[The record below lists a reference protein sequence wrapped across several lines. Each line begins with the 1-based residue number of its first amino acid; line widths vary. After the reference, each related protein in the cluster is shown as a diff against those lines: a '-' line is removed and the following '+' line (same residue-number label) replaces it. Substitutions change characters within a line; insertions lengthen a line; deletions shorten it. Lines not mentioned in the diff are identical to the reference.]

1 MGDQMSEIRVT
12 DEYQNMSS
20 NDQKSFRRWLVGNAI
35 VQVLAICALIAAASV
50 FSERNAASVTAA
62 SSGSTVHAEA
72 R

>member
-1 MGDQMSEIRVT
+1 
-12 DEYQNMSS
+12 MSS

-50 FSERNAASVTAA
+50 FSERNAASITAA